1 MEWILVLAVLAFLVY
16 RHTQKKAVK
25 RKSAL
30 NVRAIDVDE
39 SPDIRVYATLSGMPE
54 RKVVETINKDGIPEF
69 KFRFHANLGFET
81 AAEALRR
88 HRTENFIPRSNGNKE
103 PIIEPGGIWFAVS
116 EWDDPDLTWSHENEQ
131 FKYIGGIQVYIGLLL
146 KVRGI
151 YEDVTLTPAQKKIE
165 IEKVCLG
172 NKDVY
177 TVKHVFSP
185 PWESL
190 LVSVL
195 STGDGIGPHRVG
207 ILEAADI
214 KTIDDVRS
222 RTDDQLLEIKGIGK
236 AAVSALRNLAAQWTY
251 DASTEVIEKDAEYR
265 QVLSIGS
272 SRTESTTA

>member
-25 RKSAL
+25 RKNAL
-30 NVRAIDVDE
+30 NVRAMDVDE

-81 AAEALRR
+81 AAEALCR
-88 HRTENFIPRSNGNKE
+88 HRTENFIPRPNGNKE

-116 EWDDPDLTWSHENEQ
+116 EWDDPDRTWNHENDQ

-151 YEDVTLTPAQKKIE
+151 YEDATLTPAQKKIE
-165 IEKVCLG
+165 IEKICLG

-190 LVSVL
+190 LVPVL

-207 ILEAADI
+207 ILEAAGI
-214 KTIDDVRS
+214 KTIDDIRS
-222 RTDDQLLEIKGIGK
+222 RTDGQLLEIKGIGK

-251 DASTEVIEKDAEYR
+251 DTSTEVIEKDSEYR
-265 QVLSIGS
+265 QALSIGS
-272 SRTESTTA
+272 SHTEPTPA